1 MTDKKEIQWMK
12 RCKFSIPSK
21 STVLS
26 DSIVNKGR
34 FRRLFYVSA
43 RNPGVMSAVL
53 GAHSPGANL
62 ATLFSSPR
70 TNLLLFVTERGTL
83 TIDSLVLYPV
93 IPSKAHFTGLKRV
106 IGQIRLFL
114 PFFVSLSNRVQE
126 TVIVTHATQEIN
138 INVMPSLI
146 CAIMIG

>member
-1 MTDKKEIQWMK
+1 MK

-34 FRRLFYVSA
+34 FSRLFYVSA

>member
-1 MTDKKEIQWMK
+1 MK

-26 DSIVNKGR
+26 DSIVNKGQ

>member
-1 MTDKKEIQWMK
+1 MK

-26 DSIVNKGR
+26 DSIVNKGQ

-114 PFFVSLSNRVQE
+114 PFFC
-126 TVIVTHATQEIN
+126 
-138 INVMPSLI
+138 LI
-146 CAIMIG
+146 I

>member
-1 MTDKKEIQWMK
+1 MK